1 MYGGIIAQVH
11 AGGFRSVPWATPGGR
26 YDEWAS
32 GKRYEP
38 GMDRMTVDIDLTV
51 ALFDNLQDT
60 VDFLLRGQRR
70 GAVDAEPGVTS
81 KRGLGFL
88 RWVAKRLPEAEA
100 QARRRL
106 HEIFPALKD
115 TEVRIFLQG
124 CPTDERRAY
133 AYRWLGRRGYEYD
146 MGTKC
151 WEKGL

>member
-38 GMDRMTVDIDLTV
+38 GMDRMAVDIELTV

-70 GAVDAEPGVTS
+70 GAVDAEPGVTT

-146 MGTKC
+146 PGTQC